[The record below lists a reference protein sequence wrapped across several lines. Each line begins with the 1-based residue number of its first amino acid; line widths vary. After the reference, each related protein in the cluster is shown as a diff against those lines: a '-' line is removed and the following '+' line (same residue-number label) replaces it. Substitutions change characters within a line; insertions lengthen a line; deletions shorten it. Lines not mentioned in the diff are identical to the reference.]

1 MKAWRYY
8 EIEAGLMI
16 PFDPDLSFKPGVQ
29 VFQSFV
35 PCKDFFCP
43 CGNCPQ
49 SFVTLEKLE
58 DFM

>member
-35 PCKDFFCP
+35 PCKDFFFFAHV
-43 CGNCPQ
+43 GIVL
-49 SFVTLEKLE
+49 SLL
-58 DFM
+58 